1 MRQQPPS
8 GIDDEGRDDDWL
20 AEQGELDWFHDPR
33 HEAGEAEWPEAEGA
47 RATGLVRSPR
57 AAERP
62 GPETVVRR
70 RRIAVFAALA
80 VAVLVVIIVIVAT
93 SGGSGNSPNVAA
105 TTTQPTQPTTSPRT
119 TTTTPTTTNPSS
131 LRVTIPAGGNLSIGD
146 SGPQVVAL
154 QKALK
159 ALGFYD
165 GTADGDFGSGTE
177 AAVIAFQ
184 NAHNLNQDGIVGT
197 DTARALNQ
205 ALAAAGR

>member
-1 MRQQPPS
+1 
-8 GIDDEGRDDDWL
+8 
-20 AEQGELDWFHDPR
+20 
-33 HEAGEAEWPEAEGA
+33 
-47 RATGLVRSPR
+47 VRSPR
-57 AAERP
+57 VAERA
-62 GPETVVRR
+62 GPETVARR

-93 SGGSGNSPNVAA
+93 SGGSGNSPNVAG
-105 TTTQPTQPTTSPRT
+105 TTTQSTQPTTSPRT
-119 TTTTPTTTNPSS
+119 TTTTPTTTTPS

-146 SGPQVVAL
+146 SGTAVVAL

-165 GTADGDFGSGTE
+165 GTADGDFGSGTQ

-184 NAHNLNQDGIVGT
+184 EAHNLTQDGIVGT
-197 DTARALNQ
+197 DTAQALNQ